1 MKLSSEQYRVL
12 CPFCMS
18 PDIEVTCEMDWEAGT
33 RPIVCLACDKSWAEQ
48 LDVRV
53 VGYVEEAEDDDEM
66 VIINTH
72 PAFDKAKKE
81 RGKKDETTIP
91 FNHED
96 TLVILEAARII
107 LEDKIDWVEES
118 LDKDVCDVYIKL
130 DKFMKEG
137 KNDNAQN

>member
-1 MKLSSEQYRVL
+1 MKLSSEQYRVYQGKF

-18 PDIEVTCEMDWEAGT
+18 PDIEVACEMDWETGA
-33 RPIVCLACDKSWAEQ
+33 RPIVCLACDKSWVEQ

-53 VGYVEEAEDDDEM
+53 VGYVEEEM

-72 PAFDKAKKE
+72 PAFDKAKAE

-107 LEDKIDWVEES
+107 LEDKIEWVEES
-118 LDKDVCDVYIKL
+118 LDQDVWDVYIKL